1 MQTRQTCNSFSGPK
15 SYRHVRE
22 TGATGL
28 KTGVKND
35 IFWSEIG
42 SGFERTQRYTP
53 TKNSQEYPLGDLPV
67 ESTNDGSF
75 SKLWCSEHV
84 KNAISFPKLI
94 PILVFFFLKLLYGVM
109 EMFGVYVHSI
119 FPCILQ

>member
-42 SGFERTQRYTP
+42 SGFERTPRY
-53 TKNSQEYPLGDLPV
+53 SQLPLRRTPLGPALAV
-67 ESTNDGSF
+67 R
-75 SKLWCSEHV
+75 LR
-84 KNAISFPKLI
+84 
-94 PILVFFFLKLLYGVM
+94 
-109 EMFGVYVHSI
+109 EMSV
-119 FPCILQ
+119 L

>member
-1 MQTRQTCNSFSGPK
+1 MQTRQTYNSFSGTK

-22 TGATGL
+22 TAPTGL

-84 KNAISFPKLI
+84 KNAISVPKLI
-94 PILVFFFLKLLYGVM
+94 PILIFFFLKLLYGVK
-109 EMFGVYVHSI
+109 EMCGVYVDSI
-119 FPCILQ
+119 FPGVLH